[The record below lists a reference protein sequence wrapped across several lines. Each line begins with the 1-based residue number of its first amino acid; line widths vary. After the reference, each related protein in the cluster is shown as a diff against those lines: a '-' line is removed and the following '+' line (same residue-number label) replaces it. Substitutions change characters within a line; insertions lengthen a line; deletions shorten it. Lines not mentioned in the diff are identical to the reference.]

1 MCFSSSAS
9 ALTGLVGVVTAA
21 LASRWSARF
30 ALFWVVVSSMQ
41 FVELA
46 IHLTLERCAADPQL
60 ALTLHLLL
68 LGSLLAQPLCYAWF
82 VAERSREVARL
93 LYVHFAASML
103 LRFVAIGGYLRDG
116 VTHDLFVPGLAPER
130 TDLCVGLG
138 PGGHLAWN
146 HGFINARYPFLPH
159 YADVV
164 LGLGVPALLYQP
176 GHALLWGALIVAS
189 RGVAGSQKE
198 GGSVWCVMVHAQ
210 FFVEVAKALLRR
222 RRGAGGGG
230 GGSVRQRMLGKTL

>member
-46 IHLTLERCAADPQL
+46 IHLTLERCAADLQL

-130 TDLCVGLG
+130 TDLEDRIRASLFGQAFQALHYEDPASLRLMYTHPMDDGQQRTFPAPAEPCCSRTFAAGTSPNSWRGGLG
-138 PGGHLAWN
+138 SL
-146 HGFINARYPFLPH
+146 
-159 YADVV
+159 V
-164 LGLGVPALLYQP
+164 Q
-176 GHALLWGALIVAS
+176 
-189 RGVAGSQKE
+189 
-198 GGSVWCVMVHAQ
+198 
-210 FFVEVAKALLRR
+210 
-222 RRGAGGGG
+222 
-230 GGSVRQRMLGKTL
+230 